1 MVVDLAAEAVGGL
14 SSSWYFLFAVAGS
27 ALSAAEII
35 VVAVAV
41 AATATA
47 VAVVVALMAAA
58 SVVVAVTITTQLAVV
73 DANREQEI
81 IVKPLSVSALT

>member
-35 VVAVAV
+35 AVAV